1 MKEFVISEAQTEKA
15 VLVGLITQTQ
25 NERKTNEYLDE
36 LAFLAE
42 TAGAEVVKRFT
53 QKLDTPNSVTYVGK
67 GKLQEVKEYL
77 ELQNESEETEIGMV
91 IFDDELSAKQIRNIE
106 NELKVKILDRTS
118 LILDIFAQRA
128 QSREGRLQVELAQMA
143 YQLPRLLGHGVAMSR
158 LGGGIGTRGPGETRL
173 EMDRR
178 RIRRRMSDLRREI
191 DELSGQRSLRRARRE
206 KNKVPVVALVGYT
219 NAGKSTLLNTLSG
232 ADVLAEDKLFAT
244 LDPVVRTVKTPAGGE
259 FLLVD
264 TVGFISKLPHALV
277 DAFHST
283 LEEALLADV
292 LLIVSD
298 GASGEMIRQHDV
310 VLEVLS
316 SLGAADKPMIDVI
329 NKADLPGVTANEWP
343 GAIAISA
350 KKGEG
355 LDALLEAIRLKLRG
369 AARPMH
375 AVIPYAQGGLLAKIH
390 ADGQVLGEEYTAE
403 GIDVTALA
411 DEQLFGRLA
420 AQLGEQAVTWQN

>member
-1 MKEFVISEAQTEKA
+1 METEIKLTGA
-15 VLVGLITQTQ
+15 VLCALSENTSDDGLDAS
-25 NERKTNEYLDE
+25 LDE
-36 LAFLAE
+36 LERLLD
-42 TAGAEVVKRFT
+42 TAGGQCVARMVQYRDKPDVR
-53 QKLDTPNSVTYVGK
+53 TYFGK
-67 GKLQEVKEYL
+67 GKIE
-77 ELQNESEETEIGMV
+77 ELADFIRKDGTVELVVFNN
-91 IFDDELSAKQIRNIE
+91 ELSPSQIANIGDE
-106 NELKVKILDRTS
+106 VGVRVIDRTM
-118 LILDIFAQRA
+118 LILDIFAKNA
-128 QSREGRLQVELAQMA
+128 VTAEGKLQVEIACLRYSA
-143 YQLPRLLGHGVAMSR
+143 PRLVGHGKDMSR
-158 LGGGIGTRGPGETRL
+158 LGGGIGTRGPGESKL
-173 EMDRR
+173 ESDRR
-178 RIRRRMSDLRREI
+178 HLNRRIAALQAQL
-191 DELSGQRSLRRARRE
+191 DELESNRTVQHSARR
-206 KNKVPVVALVGYT
+206 KSNIKTAAIVGYT
-219 NAGKSTLLNTLSG
+219 NAGKSTLLNYLTG
-232 ADVLAEDKLFAT
+232 AGILAEDKLFAT
-244 LDPVVRTVKTPAGGE
+244 LDPVVRTVKMPAGGE

-420 AQLGEQAVTWQN
+420 AQLGEQAVTWQD